1 MSSYI
6 PMDIH
11 EYVQRL
17 IIHDSSMSYGVMFTS
32 FNDREYVTRVQY
44 MIISKK

>member
-17 IIHDSSMSYGVMFTS
+17 IIHDLSMSYGVMFTLS
-32 FNDREYVTRVQY
+32 NDSEYVTRVQS
-44 MIISKK
+44 II